1 MNSTCIMFSLTL
13 TSLRSLVF
21 PNKILSISVV
31 CSTILSQSL
40 IRKYITIR
48 TSHRSR
54 ISTRSLEQL
63 ILNSSIIFIK
73 IPPWNIF
80 YPVSLKNSG
89 HVTQFAEYLLHIL
102 HSISSW
108 IPSMLTVLTLHI
120 ISEKVTLS
128 CCKILDKSETMIQS
142 ANQSKKVCIQTRK
155 VLKGPLNAL

>member
-1 MNSTCIMFSLTL
+1 MFTLTL

-128 CCKILDKSETMIQS
+128 CCKIIDKPESMIQS
-142 ANQSKKVCIQTRK
+142 ANQS
-155 VLKGPLNAL
+155 NASP

>member
-1 MNSTCIMFSLTL
+1 MHCALKSSLKREFILGFHDLFSKCRITQILTITYRSNCVIVNLSCVMFTLTL

-31 CSTILSQSL
+31 CSIILSQSL

-108 IPSMLTVLTLHI
+108 IPFMLCLLCSLYT
-120 ISEKVTLS
+120 
-128 CCKILDKSETMIQS
+128 
-142 ANQSKKVCIQTRK
+142 
-155 VLKGPLNAL
+155 